1 MIAKAL
7 KKHHI
12 GIEPGFQW
20 RGDEITRIEGLS
32 DAVFAFAVTILIIS
46 LEVPKTMEDFYRVL
60 QGLPAF
66 AATFFLLMLVWYRQY
81 SFFRRYGLQDLK
93 TVVLSLFL
101 LFVVLYF
108 VYPLKFLFT
117 QLLAPVGEWIFPFA
131 TPEHIRIFNSAEDTV
146 HLMVLYH
153 AGVIAVY
160 GLLLLMYRHAYK
172 QREVLA
178 LNIVEL
184 HDTKDSIIESW
195 FFVILS
201 TTGLLMTFFGADLAA
216 LSGAMVGPV
225 CAIFFPIQGRISDK
239 KRKKLMVEL
248 NPAY

>member
-1 MIAKAL
+1 MLSKSL

-66 AATFFLLMLVWYRQY
+66 AATFFLLMLVWYQQY
-81 SFFRRYGLQDLK
+81 KYFRRYGLQDLK

-117 QLLAPVGEWIFPFA
+117 QLMGPVGQWIFPFA
-131 TPEHIRIFNSAEDTV
+131 APEHIEIFNSPDDTV

-153 AGVIAVY
+153 SGVLAVY
-160 GLLLLMYRHAYK
+160 GLLLMMYRHAYK
-172 QREVLA
+172 QREVLG

-184 HDTKDSIIESW
+184 HDTNDSIASGW

-201 TTGLLMTFFGADLAA
+201 TTGLLLTFFGPIAA
-216 LSGAMVGPV
+216 GISGMMVGPA
-225 CAIFFPIQGRISDK
+225 CGIFFTIQGRISDK
-239 KRKKLMVEL
+239 KRKKLMGEL
-248 NPAY
+248 EGA